1 MKRSFLLA
9 AVAALLLASLVAG
22 AGPAPA
28 GMAKATRPQL
38 LLSLRNPVVAFT
50 QDSNAIAWVGSGFNV
65 HVRSLVTSASATVGT
80 AMPNAR
86 PNWIPTLALA
96 GTRALWTRWGGG
108 NSLEVSVWTSS
119 LGDRPTLIEV
129 FSSGMEFPGGV
140 FFGGAA
146 GDGPTLVYG
155 RAPEQCDN
163 PNDPTTCH
171 SLTVVGGGVVLVTGQ
186 YEQAPVTGIPAPALL
201 GFAGHD
207 PQSGTISQGLIA
219 IAPAATPV
227 VTDLYRHLPRVAPNG
242 PVQVYRLSRKA
253 VLVSTVAPRGTVE
266 ALALSF
272 NQLAVLVQRTDGK
285 KVIER
290 YNPLNGTPL
299 GSVAVPITTASDL
312 SVGSA
317 GTVFRA
323 GKRIYLLA
331 GKSSKLVWT
340 TKAMPIGLSIE
351 GRRIAWAVNISGAR
365 IMTLTIP
372 R

>member
-1 MKRSFLLA
+1 MKRWFLVG
-9 AVAALLLASLVAG
+9 AVAALLLAILTAG
-22 AGPAPA
+22 AAPAPA
-28 GMAKATRPQL
+28 GLAKATRPQL

-65 HVRSLVTSASATVGT
+65 HVRSLVTSASATVGS

-96 GTRALWTRWGGG
+96 GTHALWTRWGGG
-108 NSLEVSVWTSS
+108 NSLEVSLWTSS
-119 LGDRPTLIEV
+119 LGTRPTLIEV
-129 FSSGMEFPGGV
+129 FSGGMEFPGGV
-140 FFGGAA
+140 FLGGAA

-171 SLTVVGGGVVLVTGQ
+171 SLSVVGGGVVVVTGQ

-201 GFAGHD
+201 AFAGHD
-207 PQSGTISQGLIA
+207 PQSGAISQGLIA

-242 PVQVYRLSRKA
+242 PVQVYRLFGKG
-253 VLVSTVAPRGTVE
+253 VVTVVPRGTVE
-266 ALALSF
+266 ALALNF
-272 NQLAVLVQRTDGK
+272 NQLAVLVRRTDGT

-290 YNPLNGTPL
+290 YNPLNGTLL
-299 GSVAVPITTASDL
+299 GSVSVPTTTASEL

-317 GTVFRA
+317 GIVFRV
-323 GKRIYLLA
+323 GKRIYLLT
-331 GKSSKLVWT
+331 GQKPRLVWT
-340 TKAMPIGLSIE
+340 TRATPIGLSIE
-351 GRRIAWAVNISGAR
+351 GRRIAWAVNLSGAR